1 MAKEIILG
9 IDLGTTN
16 SVVSYMQE
24 DGKIK
29 VIPNPEGSNTTPS
42 VVAFRN
48 GEVIVGNTAK
58 RQALTNPDTVSSI
71 KRHMGELNY
80 KVHIDCINKDFTPQE
95 ISAKILQYMK
105 SYAESNIGHEVKKAV
120 ITCPAYFN
128 DAQRQ
133 ATKDAGTIA
142 GLDVV
147 RVISEPTAAALAYG
161 IESKKEEK
169 ILVYDLGGG
178 TFDVSI
184 LDLADG
190 TFEVISTSG
199 DSHLGGDDWDK
210 EIENWLSSEI
220 KRETGLDLSDD
231 KNKVSRARLKDE
243 AEKAKITLSSSL
255 EANISL
261 PFIGVDKNGLPINFE
276 TTLTRAKFE
285 DLTKHL
291 LKRTEVPVQNAL
303 RDAKLT
309 PAEINQVL
317 LIGGSTRMP
326 AVKELVTKL
335 LGKTPNQ
342 SVNPDEAVSI
352 GAATQGG
359 IIRGDIKDVVLL
371 DVTPLT
377 LGIETAGGIMTP
389 LINRNTT
396 IPTTKSQIF
405 STYEDNQPGVEIMVY
420 QGERQ
425 MASDN
430 KLLGRFKLEGIK
442 PAPRGTPRIEVT
454 FSIDVNGIVNVK
466 AKDLDSNKENQIT
479 ISNSS
484 GLSKEEIDRMVKE
497 AEQNKEKD
505 EERRKDA
512 ETRNEADQLIST
524 INHELEEKGS
534 QLSEEQKQS
543 ATKLR
548 DEVKEALDKNDL
560 ATVRQRLAELQQ
572 AANIMSQT
580 STANAGQEQ
589 QAQPEEQKDPNVV
602 DVDATT
608 K

>member
-105 SYAESNIGHEVKKAV
+105 SYAEANIGHEVKKAV

-560 ATVRQRLAELQQ
+560 ANVRQRLAELQQ

>member
-105 SYAESNIGHEVKKAV
+105 SYAEANIGHEVKKAV

-161 IESKKEEK
+161 IESRKEEK

>member
-161 IESKKEEK
+161 IESRKEEK

>member
-105 SYAESNIGHEVKKAV
+105 SYAEANIGHEVKKAV

>member
-105 SYAESNIGHEVKKAV
+105 SYAEANIGHEVKKAV

-210 EIENWLSSEI
+210 VIENWLSSEI